1 MYIRLHFY
9 LKENFLLGD
18 CATLFF
24 NCTSL
29 GKIVFYYSVALSL

>member
-9 LKENFLLGD
+9 LKENFLHGD

-29 GKIVFYYSVALSL
+29 GKIFFYYSVALSL